1 MLFWEHTPPPGS
13 RVGTLGGVRASGAIL
28 AGGRGR
34 RLGQDKTAIP
44 WPPRPGGGPGGTLL
58 EHTAATLA
66 RVCAEVLVVG
76 YAGERPLPPSCRGV
90 PDAYPDGGSLGGVYA
105 ALRGAAAER
114 VLVVATDMPFLS
126 LPLLRWML
134 AQPADYDVLL
144 PLSDR
149 PQPLHAVWGKG
160 CLGPL
165 RRRLESGRLRLTDVL
180 AEVRVRPV
188 PAAVLAREDPRGLSF
203 FNVNTP
209 QDLQRAL
216 ELRRET

>member
-1 MLFWEHTPPPGS
+1 
-13 RVGTLGGVRASGAIL
+13 VRASGAIL

-44 WPPRPGGGPGGTLL
+44 WPPAGRGGGPAGGGTLL
-58 EHTAATLA
+58 EHTAATLG

-76 YAGERPLPPSCRGV
+76 YAGQRPLPLACRGV
-90 PDAYPDGGSLGGVYA
+90 PDAYPEGGSLGGVYA
-105 ALRGAAAER
+105 ALRAAVADR

-134 AQPADYDVLL
+134 AQPEDYDVLL

-149 PQPLHAVWGKG
+149 PQPLHAVWAKG
-160 CLGPL
+160 CLEPL

-188 PAAVLAREDPRGLSF
+188 PPDVLAREDPRGLSF

-209 QDLQRAL
+209 EDLQRAR
-216 ELRRET
+216 ELLSET